1 MGFQCLGPCFGKA
14 EAMSYNL
21 MFNQITS
28 FLPLLLKGLLT
39 STLLAGAGML
49 IGTLAGMVVGM
60 ARMSRIKP
68 LRYIANV
75 YVELFRNTPLLIQM
89 YLIYFGLPQFRIM
102 VSPMVTALIAL
113 VINNGAYTAVI
124 FQSGYKAVDSGQGEA
139 AAALGM
145 TPVQCILHITIPQA
159 LRIVVGPLTNQFISL
174 FLFTSVAST
183 VSVRELLTETLYVDT
198 VTMRTFEV
206 FIVTTLLYLA
216 VTTVITLASN
226 FIESRK
232 KY

>member
-1 MGFQCLGPCFGKA
+1 MSWLDA
-14 EAMSYNL
+14 SERLEAMSYNL

-39 STLLAGAGML
+39 STILACAGMV
-49 IGTLAGMVVGM
+49 IGTLVGMLVGM
-60 ARMSRIKP
+60 ARMSNIKY

-75 YVELFRNTPLLIQM
+75 YVEIFRNTPLLIQM

-102 VSPMVTALIAL
+102 VSPVVTAMIAL

-124 FQSGYKAVDSGQGEA
+124 FQSGYRAVDSGQGEA

-145 TPVQCILHITIPQA
+145 TSVQRIWYITIPQA

-206 FIVTTLLYLA
+206 FIVTTLLYLV
-216 VTTVITLASN
+216 VTTIITLISN
-226 FIESRK
+226 FIENRK

>member
-1 MGFQCLGPCFGKA
+1 
-14 EAMSYNL
+14 MSYNL

-28 FLPLLLKGLLT
+28 FFPLLLKGLLT
-39 STLLAGAGML
+39 SAMLAGVGML
-49 IGTLAGMVVGM
+49 VGTLVGMLVGM
-60 ARMSRIKP
+60 ARMSGVKP
-68 LRYIANV
+68 LRRIANV
-75 YVELFRNTPLLIQM
+75 YVEVFRNTPLLIQM
-89 YLIYFGLPQFRIM
+89 YLIYFGLPQFHIM
-102 VSPMVTALIAL
+102 VGPLVTAMIAL

-124 FQSGYKAVDSGQGEA
+124 FESGYKAVDRGQGEA

-145 TPVQCILHITIPQA
+145 TQVQSCLHITIPQA
-159 LRIVVGPLTNQFISL
+159 LRIVAGPLTNQFISL

-216 VTTVITLASN
+216 VTTVITLISN
-226 FIESRK
+226 LIESRK

>member
-1 MGFQCLGPCFGKA
+1 
-14 EAMSYNL
+14 MSYNL

-28 FLPLLLKGLLT
+28 FLPLLLKGLFT
-39 STLLAGAGML
+39 STILACAGML
-49 IGTLAGMVVGM
+49 VGTLVGMLVGM
-60 ARMSRIKP
+60 ARMSRMKS

-75 YVELFRNTPLLIQM
+75 YVEVFRNTPLLIQM
-89 YLIYFGLPQFRIM
+89 YLIYFGLPQFHIM
-102 VSPMVTALIAL
+102 VSPVVTAIIAL
-113 VINNGAYTAVI
+113 IINNGAYTAVI
-124 FQSGYKAVDSGQGEA
+124 FQSGYKAVDIGQGEA

-145 TPVQCILHITIPQA
+145 TSMQSILHITIPQA

-206 FIVTTLLYLA
+206 FIVTTLLYLV
-216 VTTVITLASN
+216 VTTIITLISN